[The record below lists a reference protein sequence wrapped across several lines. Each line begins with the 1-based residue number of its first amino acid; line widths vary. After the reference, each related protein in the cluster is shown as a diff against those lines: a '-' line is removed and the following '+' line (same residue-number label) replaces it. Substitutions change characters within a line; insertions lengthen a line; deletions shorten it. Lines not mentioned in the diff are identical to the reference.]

1 MKNECSTNKLK
12 YFFRLTELLWAY
24 T

>member
-12 YFFRLTELLWAY
+12 YFFRLTELLWTY